1 MPEMGGLE
9 ATAALREREKGTGRH
24 LPVIAMTA
32 EAMKGDEERCRRAGM
47 DGYLAKPI
55 KSSLLLAA
63 IDEVCSEPI
72 EEVA

>member
-1 MPEMGGLE
+1 
-9 ATAALREREKGTGRH
+9 
-24 LPVIAMTA
+24 
-32 EAMKGDEERCRRAGM
+32 M